1 MFNMFNIFNIFCK
14 YICIFII
21 IFISKT
27 TMAGNSIYKYTFK
40 DLDGGIIN
48 LERHQG
54 KPIFLVNTASKCGFT
69 PQYGDLQNLF
79 QEYKSTDLIFIATPS
94 NDFKQEL
101 STEEEVKKF
110 CLINYGISFNVT
122 EIINLQGEKA
132 HPLYKWLKEEYNE
145 KPKWNFYK
153 YLFDREGQ
161 LVKSWSSITK
171 PTNTKIKKSI
181 NQIL

>member
-1 MFNMFNIFNIFCK
+1 MLK
-14 YICIFII
+14 
-21 IFISKT
+21 
-27 TMAGNSIYKYTFK
+27 KYTKFIYILLMLITTNVQSNAMNNIYQYSFK
-40 DLDGGIIN
+40 DIDGNKLN
-48 LERHQG
+48 LNSFKG
-54 KPIFLVNTASKCGFT
+54 KPILLVNTASKCGFT

-171 PTNTKIKKSI
+171 PTNKKIKKSI